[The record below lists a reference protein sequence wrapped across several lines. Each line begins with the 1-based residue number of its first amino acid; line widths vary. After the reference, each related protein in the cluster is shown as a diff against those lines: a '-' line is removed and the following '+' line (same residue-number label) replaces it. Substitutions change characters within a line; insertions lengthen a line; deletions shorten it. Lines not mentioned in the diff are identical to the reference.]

1 MSSPDIRLSKS
12 DRTAARTDSKACG
25 RTQRTKARYRAQV
38 LPRLRAGQDGV
49 HRRSHLSGGDF
60 SLSQEGIMKIRWA
73 LFSAAILI
81 GFLPSQVTSE
91 EAVLGQGNISCG
103 SWIENRRDDNPLAAT
118 RTAWVL
124 GFITAFNQYGAKPQR
139 DVSGGKDTEVLM
151 A

>member
-1 MSSPDIRLSKS
+1 
-12 DRTAARTDSKACG
+12 
-25 RTQRTKARYRAQV
+25 
-38 LPRLRAGQDGV
+38 
-49 HRRSHLSGGDF
+49 
-60 SLSQEGIMKIRWA
+60 MKIRWA

-124 GFITAFNQYGAKPQR
+124 GFVTAFNQYGSKPEG
-139 DVSGGKDTEVLM
+139 DVTGGKGTEVLM
-151 A
+151 VRIDDHCKRHPLDNLYNAAAALVDELRQ